1 MVWGCTFFEWPLVGS
16 SFSTD
21 SSAFSSTGSLYLS
34 KYQSQSAWNF
44 TFMFAFRKLGRYT
57 KFIHLALQFVCAG
70 LEEGEICEIEMIRE
84 VLKPL

>member
-1 MVWGCTFFEWPLVGS
+1 
-16 SFSTD
+16 
-21 SSAFSSTGSLYLS
+21 
-34 KYQSQSAWNF
+34 
-44 TFMFAFRKLGRYT
+44 MFAFRKLGRYT